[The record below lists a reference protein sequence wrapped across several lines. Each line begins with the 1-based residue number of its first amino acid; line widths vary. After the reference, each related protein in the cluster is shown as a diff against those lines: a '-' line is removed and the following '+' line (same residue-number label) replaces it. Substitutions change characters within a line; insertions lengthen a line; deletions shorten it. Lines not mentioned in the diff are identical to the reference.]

1 MNNKKIEMQSKK
13 AYRKPEMEVVFFG
26 LHEPL
31 MVDCE
36 SSNDYMCAVL
46 VDSKK

>member
-31 MVDCE
+31 MEDGKNTMDACILPC
-36 SSNDYMCAVL
+36 STNP
-46 VDSKK
+46 

>member
-31 MVDCE
+31 MEGGE
-36 SSNDYMCAVL
+36 SKMDACILPCSTTP
-46 VDSKK
+46 